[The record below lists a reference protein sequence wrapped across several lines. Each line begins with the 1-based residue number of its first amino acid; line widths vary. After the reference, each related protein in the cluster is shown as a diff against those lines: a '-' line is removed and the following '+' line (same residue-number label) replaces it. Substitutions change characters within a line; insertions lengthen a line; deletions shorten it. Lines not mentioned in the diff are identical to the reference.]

1 MCVNVVVTGNTEY
14 DITCFGLDANDKL
27 SDDRYMVF
35 YNQTASPNNEI
46 VMQANGRF
54 MVDLNRLPVTIN
66 KLVFTVNVDAD
77 STSTMG
83 NVTALNFDCG
93 EYALALNGSNFSSE
107 KAVIVSEIYRRN
119 GQWKINMVARGFNGG
134 LSALLAN
141 FGGEEDTST
150 SNTNNMNNQNVG
162 MGNAGNQSM
171 NTNISVSAPVKVSLE
186 KKLEKEAPK
195 LVSLAKP
202 IKVCLDK
209 HKLNTVMAKVA
220 LVMDLS
226 GSMNKRYRNGVVQ
239 RIVDKTIPL
248 AVQFD
253 DDGSMEFWYFGDKP
267 VKMDDVT
274 LQNYE
279 TVTNDW
285 MKIQRKTG
293 ACNDEPKVMRQ
304 VIDTFKDSDLPV
316 YVLFVSDGCIHETKK
331 IVKLMA
337 EASSYPIFWQFMG
350 VGGYDY
356 GVLEELDNMPGRVV
370 DNANFFAIDDFDIIS
385 NEELYDRL
393 LCELPSWLDN
403 AKRVG
408 VLK

>member
-1 MCVNVVVTGNTEY
+1 MCVNVVVTCNTEY

-35 YNQTASPNNEI
+35 YNQTASPNNEV

-77 STSTMG
+77 STSTMS

-107 KAVIVSEIYRRN
+107 KAVLVSEIYRRN

-162 MGNAGNQSM
+162 MGNAGSQSM
-171 NTNISVSAPVKVSLE
+171 NTNMSVSAPVKVSLE

-316 YVLFVSDGCIHETKK
+316 YVLFVSDGGIHETKK
-331 IVKLMA
+331 IAKLMA

-356 GVLEELDNMPGRVV
+356 GVLEKLDNLPGRVV
-370 DNANFFAIDDFDIIS
+370 DNANFFAIDDFDIVS

>member
-1 MCVNVVVTGNTEY
+1 MCVNVVVTCNTEY

-107 KAVIVSEIYRRN
+107 KSVIVSEIYRRN

-162 MGNAGNQSM
+162 MGNVGSQSM

-316 YVLFVSDGCIHETKK
+316 YVLFVSDGGIHETKK
-331 IVKLMA
+331 IVNLMA

-356 GVLEELDNMPGRVV
+356 GVLEKLDSMPGRVV

>member
-1 MCVNVVVTGNTEY
+1 MCVNVVVTCNTEY

-162 MGNAGNQSM
+162 MGNVGSQSM
-171 NTNISVSAPVKVSLE
+171 NTNMSVSAPVKVSLE

-316 YVLFVSDGCIHETKK
+316 YVLFVSDGGIHETKK
-331 IVKLMA
+331 IAKLMA

-356 GVLEELDNMPGRVV
+356 GVLEKLDSMPGRVV
-370 DNANFFAIDDFDIIS
+370 DNANFFAIDDFDIVS

>member
-162 MGNAGNQSM
+162 MGNAGSQSM

-316 YVLFVSDGCIHETKK
+316 YVLFVSDGGIHETKK

-356 GVLEELDNMPGRVV
+356 GVLEKLDNMPGRVV

>member
-162 MGNAGNQSM
+162 MGNAGSQSM

-316 YVLFVSDGCIHETKK
+316 YVLFVSDGGIHETKK

-356 GVLEELDNMPGRVV
+356 GVLEKLDDMPGRVV

>member
-93 EYALALNGSNFSSE
+93 EYALSLNGSNFSSE

-162 MGNAGNQSM
+162 MGNAGSQSM

-316 YVLFVSDGCIHETKK
+316 YVLFVSDGGIHETKK

-356 GVLEELDNMPGRVV
+356 GVLEKLDNMPGRVV
-370 DNANFFAIDDFDIIS
+370 DNANFFAIDDFDIVS

>member
-162 MGNAGNQSM
+162 MGNVGSQSM

-248 AVQFD
+248 AVQFG

-316 YVLFVSDGCIHETKK
+316 YVLFVSDGGIHETKK
-331 IVKLMA
+331 IAKLMA

-356 GVLEELDNMPGRVV
+356 GVLEKLDNMPGRVV
-370 DNANFFAIDDFDIIS
+370 DNANFFAIDDFDIVS

>member
-1 MCVNVVVTGNTEY
+1 MCVNVVVTCNTEY

-162 MGNAGNQSM
+162 MGNAGSQSM

-316 YVLFVSDGCIHETKK
+316 YVLFVSDGGIHETKK

-356 GVLEELDNMPGRVV
+356 GVLEKLDNMPGRVV
-370 DNANFFAIDDFDIIS
+370 DNANFFAIDDFDIVS

>member
-66 KLVFTVNVDAD
+66 KLVFTMNVDAD

-93 EYALALNGSNFSSE
+93 EYALDLNGSNFSSE

-162 MGNAGNQSM
+162 MGNAGSQSM

-285 MKIQRKTG
+285 MKIQKKTG

-316 YVLFVSDGCIHETKK
+316 YVLFVSDGGIHETKK

-356 GVLEELDNMPGRVV
+356 GVLEKLDNMPGRVV